1 MASFNKVMLMGNLTR
16 DPEIRYTPK
25 GTAVT
30 DLGLAVNRK
39 YRVDDEMREEVT
51 FVDITFWGRKAEV
64 IAQYMK
70 KGGGILIEGRLQMDS
85 WDDRTTGKKRYQL
98 KVIGDTFE
106 FVGSY
111 GGGGGGGGG
120 NYSSSSDS
128 NSGSGS
134 QSPESYSAT
143 DDSQDAPAPQSFPPD
158 LDDDADQIP
167 F

>member
-30 DLGLAVNRK
+30 DLGIAVNRK

-70 KGGGILIEGRLQMDS
+70 KGGGIFIEGRLQMDS

-98 KVIGDTFE
+98 KNVLMQFKRLLK
-106 FVGSY
+106 
-111 GGGGGGGGG
+111 
-120 NYSSSSDS
+120 
-128 NSGSGS
+128 
-134 QSPESYSAT
+134 A
-143 DDSQDAPAPQSFPPD
+143 
-158 LDDDADQIP
+158 
-167 F
+167 